1 MDEKPKKNG
10 FKIFLIVII
19 FLILLLSVGLNYYF
33 YSVYIKNNT
42 STKNNSEEYIGGMV
56 SDNNNT
62 NNSVEFDDNSQT
74 DLGNTSRP
82 QNMAVDSTIIDL
94 TPEINEDILE
104 EDDIDL
110 DELKT
115 LIEQYAVGIERI
127 DYQYENL
134 ESNTILLFIAKR
146 FFDTNSSK
154 SSLDIDTKYAS
165 TASNFHKYLTE
176 LTGKK
181 YKDIEYINSYTNYIG
196 YSKTN
201 KAYVLGKDSSIIT
214 NENYVCTAIEVVDKE
229 NDLYTARAIIRRTAN
244 DVKTVYQITFN
255 FKLNKDYEYQKYH
268 ITALNAINSSFYPDN
283 TVHLVAN

>member
-1 MDEKPKKNG
+1 MKITSKDINSKISELADLPIDEK
-10 FKIFLIVII
+10 ISLLIKFIDEKYGE
-19 FLILLLSVGLNYYF
+19 LSTDMCEKLLSKSSKLF
-33 YSVYIKNNT
+33 SLIQHYSDISSNDNT
-42 STKNNSEEYIGGMV
+42 LVSGNLYHILDAYDYLRGEQEYIELGV
-56 SDNNNT
+56 NI
-62 NNSVEFDDNSQT
+62 DD
-74 DLGNTSRP
+74 D
-82 QNMAVDSTIIDL
+82 MI
-94 TPEINEDILE
+94 
-104 EDDIDL
+104 DDIDL

>member
-1 MDEKPKKNG
+1 MEEKPKKSG

-42 STKNNSEEYIGGMV
+42 STPNNSEEYIGGMI
-56 SDNNNT
+56 SDNTTVNN
-62 NNSVEFDDNSQT
+62 NVEFNSNT
-74 DLGNTSRP
+74 TMDLGNTSKP
-82 QNMAVDSTIIDL
+82 QNLANESTIIDI
-94 TPEINEDILE
+94 TPEIDEDTLKNDE
-104 EDDIDL
+104 IDL

-127 DYQYENL
+127 DYQFENL

-165 TASNFHKYLTE
+165 TATNFHKYLTE

-181 YKDIEYINSYTNYIG
+181 YKDVEFINSYTNYIG

-201 KAYVLGKDSSIIT
+201 KAYVLGKDSSLIT
-214 NENYVCTAIEVVDKE
+214 SEDYVCTAIEVIKKE

-244 DVKTVYQITFN
+244 DIKTVYQVTFN
-255 FKLNKDYEYQKYH
+255 FKLNKDYEYQKYQ

-283 TVHLVAN
+283 TVHLIAN